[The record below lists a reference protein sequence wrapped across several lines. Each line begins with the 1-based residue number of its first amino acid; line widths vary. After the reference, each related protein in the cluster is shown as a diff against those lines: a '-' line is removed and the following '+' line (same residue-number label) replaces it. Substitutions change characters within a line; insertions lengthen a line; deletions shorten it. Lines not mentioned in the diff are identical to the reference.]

1 MWGAVAEQPAL
12 SFAGLLR
19 RLREQARLTQE
30 ELAEAAGL
38 SPRSVSDL
46 ERGIHPTA
54 RKDTALLLADALS
67 LAGPARE
74 LFVAVAR
81 GRTPAAEV
89 LAAARE
95 MAPGAFA
102 AGAARG
108 LPRDTGSLTTSQ
120 ACLVWLLGTVTGSPY
135 RGLSA
140 FGEQDAAFF
149 FGREMASAQVLERMS
164 RRLEGTGL
172 LVVSGVSGAG
182 KTSLLRAGALPR
194 IRETGLASAPGSRS
208 WPCVLFTPT
217 RAPLDELALRVALL
231 AGADA
236 SAVRRGLAADPAGFA
251 LTARQA
257 ALAEPHRPAAPAAER
272 DQPPQRRLLLVVD
285 QFEQLFTQCAD
296 EGQRRAFITALHA
309 AASARHGPHQPPAAL
324 VVLGVRA
331 DFEARC
337 ADYPQLTDAV
347 QDRYLVTSMTE
358 RQLRLAISEPAK
370 KAGSRIDDDLVGVL
384 LAEVRNGQPGTFGA
398 GVLPLL
404 SHALDQAWRC
414 RTGETVALGD
424 YERTG
429 GIEGAVADSAQ
440 RTYDRLTP
448 AQQAAARHVFTRLT
462 TINTEGVDSADRAT
476 RAELTEGKSA
486 AEAQDV
492 ETVLEAFAAQRLL
505 TLAAGTVEISHEAL
519 LTAWPLLHDTWL
531 TETRADRIVRTRLH
545 NTAADWARHSHD
557 PSYLYSG
564 SLLQAANETSARI
577 GADPARNPPLSPT
590 DRDFLHASG
599 HARRRR
605 ARRRRAVIAGLL
617 ALSLTAIAAA
627 GIALHNAANAT
638 RQHTLALSRQLAAES
653 LSINPVD
660 PVTARRLAV
669 AAWRVFPTAEASS
682 AMTALLVGQQQS
694 GILPADPREV
704 SDVAF
709 SPNGK
714 LLATTGSDGTV
725 RLWNP
730 VTDQAVGA
738 PLQAG
743 RAQGGAS
750 VVAFS
755 PDGKLLATASGNSGT
770 VRVWNSVTRRP
781 VGTPLHSDG
790 SGVYGL
796 AFSPDSKLLASE
808 DGNATV
814 RFWNTVTRQPFG
826 APLQTHGSEIGV
838 SFSPSG
844 KLVTADSKGTV
855 RLWDPLTHNSAPL
868 LTGSHAHSVS
878 AVAFSPDGKLL
889 ATAGSG
895 TVQLWN
901 PVTRQPV
908 GAPLRVTGS
917 HVGVFDVEFSP
928 SGKLLASADGNGT
941 VRLWNPVT
949 RQPVGAPLRVT
960 SAQVSVFGVAFSANS
975 KVLATADSDG
985 TVRLWDLVNSQPA
998 GAALE
1003 TGALGGVNG
1012 VAFSHDSKL
1021 LASAGSDG
1029 VLRLWNPLTGE
1040 PAGAPLKTGVQSDSL
1055 GGVVFSPDGKL
1066 LATVDVFSTVWLWD
1080 PLTRRPAGAPLPAK
1094 TGPNEPAYDVA
1105 FSPDGKLLATAD
1117 GNMVRLWN
1125 PVTRQPAGPPLHAA
1139 AYGVSAVAFSP
1150 NGKLLATIDH
1160 GGTVRAWNPVT
1171 RQPAGPPIHARP
1183 EGGHLTGLEKVA
1195 FSPDSKLLASADGG
1209 TVRLWNPVTGQAVG
1223 PPLPAETGT
1232 YAGVYDVAFSPDGK
1246 LLASAGSDGTVQLWN
1261 PVTSQPVGPP
1271 LATGALN
1278 GVYGVAFSADG
1289 RWLASAGSDGAI
1301 HLWNTSLLTHP
1312 YAALCADV
1320 GPPTQ
1325 QDWAKYAPGE
1335 PQPRICP

>member
-1 MWGAVAEQPAL
+1 MAEQLAL
-12 SFAGLLR
+12 GFGDLLR
-19 RLREQARLTQE
+19 QLRAEAGLTQE

-54 RKDTALLLADALS
+54 RKDTAELLAGALS
-67 LAGPARE
+67 LEGPARPV
-74 LFVAVAR
+74 FVAAAR
-81 GRTPAAEV
+81 GRAPVEQV
-89 LAAARE
+89 LAAAR
-95 MAPGAFA
+95 GARAHA
-102 AGAARG
+102 AVSA
-108 LPRDTGSLTTSQ
+108 
-120 ACLVWLLGTVTGSPY
+120 SPY

-140 FGEQDAAFF
+140 FEEQDAAFF

-182 KTSLLRAGALPR
+182 KSSLLRAGALPR

-208 WPCVLFTPT
+208 WPCLLFTPT
-217 RAPLDELALRVALL
+217 RSPLDELALHVALL

-236 SAVRRGLAADPAGFA
+236 SAVRRGLEADPAGFA

-257 ALAEPHRPAAPAAER
+257 ALAEPRRPAAPAAER
-272 DQPPQRRLLLVVD
+272 DRPPQQRRLLLVVD

-309 AASARHGPHQPPAAL
+309 AATARHGPHQPPAAL

-370 KAGSRIDDDLVGVL
+370 KAGSKVDDDLVGVL

-448 AQQAAARHVFTRLT
+448 AQQAAARHVFTRLI
-462 TINTEGVDSADRAT
+462 TISSEGVDSANRAT
-476 RAELTEGKSA
+476 KAELTEGNSA
-486 AEAQDV
+486 TEAQDV

-505 TLAAGTVEISHEAL
+505 TIAADTVEISHEAL
-519 LTAWPLLHDTWL
+519 LTAWPLLRDTWL

-545 NTAADWARHSHD
+545 NTAAEWARQSRD

-564 SLLQAANETSARI
+564 SLLQAANETAARI
-577 GADPARNPPLSPT
+577 GADPDRNPPLSPT
-590 DRDFLHASG
+590 EQDFLHASD
-599 HARRRR
+599 HAQRRTARRRY
-605 ARRRRAVIAGLL
+605 AVIAGAL
-617 ALSLTAIAAA
+617 AFVLAVVTA
-627 GIALHNAANAT
+627 GIALRNAASAS
-638 RQHTLALSRQLAAES
+638 RQHTIAFSRELAFES
-653 LSINPVD
+653 LSINSVN

-669 AAWRVFPTAEASS
+669 AAWRVFPTAEANS
-682 AMTALLVGQQQS
+682 AMTALLVGQQQN

-743 RAQGGAS
+743 SAQGGAS

-755 PDGKLLATASGNSGT
+755 PDGKLLASASGNSGT
-770 VRVWNSVTRRP
+770 VRVWNPVTRRP
-781 VGTPLHSDG
+781 VGTPLHNDG
-790 SGVYGL
+790 WGVYGL

-826 APLQTHGSEIGV
+826 APLQTHAGQSGLA
-838 SFSPSG
+838 FSPNG
-844 KLVTADSKGTV
+844 KLVAVGGKGTV
-855 RLWDPLTHNSAPL
+855 RLWDPVTGHSAPL
-868 LTGSHAHSVS
+868 LTGSSAHSVS
-878 AVAFSPDGKLL
+878 AVAFSPNGKLL
-889 ATAGSG
+889 ATASDGS
-895 TVQLWN
+895 VQLWN
-901 PVTRQPV
+901 PVTHRPV
-908 GAPLRVTGS
+908 GAALRVTGS
-917 HVGVFDVEFSP
+917 PDGVFDVKFSP
-928 SGKLLASADGNGT
+928 DGKLLASVDGNGT

-949 RQPVGAPLRVT
+949 RQPAGAPLRVT
-960 SAQVSVFGVAFSANS
+960 SAQVSVSGVAFSANS

-985 TVRLWDLVNSQPA
+985 TVRLWDLVTSQPA

-1003 TGALGGVNG
+1003 TGARGGVNG
-1012 VAFSHDSKL
+1012 VAFSPDSKL

-1040 PAGAPLKTGVQSDSL
+1040 PAGTPLKTGTRGDSL

-1066 LATVDVFSTVWLWD
+1066 LATVDVFSTVWLWN
-1080 PLTRRPAGAPLPAK
+1080 PLTRQPAGAPLPAK
-1094 TGPNEPAYDVA
+1094 TGPSEPAYGVA

-1117 GNMVRLWN
+1117 GNWVRLWN

-1171 RQPAGPPIHARP
+1171 AQPAGPPIHARP
-1183 EGGHLTGLEKVA
+1183 EAGHLTGLEKVA

-1223 PPLPAETGT
+1223 PPLPAETGPH
-1232 YAGVYDVAFSPDGK
+1232 AGVYDVAFSPNGK

-1261 PVTSQPVGPP
+1261 PATGQPAGAPM
-1271 LATGALN
+1271 ATGALN
-1278 GVYGVAFSADG
+1278 GVYGVTFSADG
-1289 RWLASAGSDGAI
+1289 KWLASAGSDGAI
-1301 HLWNTSLLTHP
+1301 HLWNISLLTHP

-1320 GPPTQ
+1320 GPPTR

-1335 PQPRICP
+1335 PQPSICP